1 MYLTQL
7 SSSQCGELAGAPFVH
22 SPWALRTVK
31 PGVKAGENLQCLT
44 TLVMRENCLLS
55 RLACNLVHLFGG
67 FQGLV
72 FGYART
78 YFQYDIR

>member
-1 MYLTQL
+1 MYFTQL
-7 SSSQCGELAGAPFVH
+7 SASQCGELAGAPFVH
-22 SPWALRTVK
+22 SPWALRAVM
-31 PGVKAGENLQCLT
+31 PGVKADENLQCLT
-44 TLVMRENCLLS
+44 TLVMRENCLS
-55 RLACNLVHLFGG
+55 RLAWKLVHLFGG